1 MVRPIR
7 FEGKVVFITGAASGI
22 GRACAQRYAAEGARL
37 YICDIDELGLAE
49 VKAALPGEVHS
60 RVVDVSRSA
69 DCRAAVADC
78 AQQFGR
84 IDVLCNIA
92 GIAMTHHFH
101 EITDEA
107 WDRIV
112 GINLSS
118 VMYLSRAAIPHLKES
133 RGNIVNLASIAGVM
147 GQAYTSA
154 YCATKAGVVLLS
166 KSVAL
171 EYAKVGIRCNA
182 VCPGGV
188 QTPLVQ
194 KFSAPEDIDFTLMSR
209 YMPLTEMAE
218 ADDAANSVLFLSSDE
233 ARHINGVA
241 LPLDGGVS
249 AG

>member
-1 MVRPIR
+1 MARSIR

-22 GRACAQRYAAEGARL
+22 GRACAERYAAEGARL
-37 YICDIDELGLAE
+37 YLCDINEAGLDDTQSSLAT
-49 VKAALPGEVHS
+49 EVHT
-60 RVVDVSRSA
+60 RVLNVSQSGECRDAIA
-69 DCRAAVADC
+69 DCIERYG
-78 AQQFGR
+78 QL
-84 IDVLCNIA
+84 DVLCNIA

-101 EITDEA
+101 DIDDEA

-154 YCATKAGVVLLS
+154 YCATKAAVVMLT
-166 KSVAL
+166 KSIAL
-171 EYAKVGIRCNA
+171 EYAKAGIRCNA
-182 VCPGGV
+182 LCPGGV

-194 KFSAPEDIDFTLMSR
+194 KFSAPDDIDFTLMSR
-209 YMPLTEMAE
+209 YMPLNDMAE

>member
-1 MVRPIR
+1 MGRSMR

-22 GRACAQRYAAEGARL
+22 GRACAGRYAAEGARL
-37 YICDIDELGLAE
+37 YLCDINEAGLAE
-49 VKAALPGEVHS
+49 TVAALTGEA
-60 RVVDVSRSA
+60 RTRRLDVTVSSECRDAIA
-69 DCRAAVADC
+69 DCVA
-78 AQQFGR
+78 QYGQL
-84 IDVLCNIA
+84 DVLCNIA
-92 GIAMTHHFH
+92 GIALTHHFH
-101 EITDEA
+101 DLSDA
-107 WDRIV
+107 DWDRV
-112 GINLSS
+112 VSINLSS

-133 RGNIVNLASIAGVM
+133 CGNIVNLSSIAGIM

-154 YCATKAGVVLLS
+154 YCATKAAVVMLT
-166 KSVAL
+166 KSIAL
-171 EYAKVGIRCNA
+171 EYAKAGIRCNA
-182 VCPGGV
+182 LCPGGV

-209 YMPLTEMAE
+209 YMPLTDMAE